1 MIDWEGLC
9 GDLQAENDMLRERLE
24 NALEHAREKRLSNS
38 EQDPMVVKIIVD
50 KRNGGFTWQA
60 IADLLNQNYVKT
72 PRGKLW
78 FKASVQQVYK
88 KWNGWI

>member
-24 NALEHAREKRLSNS
+24 NALEHAREKRRSNT
-38 EQDPMVVKIIVD
+38 EQDPMAVKIIVD
-50 KRNGGFTWQA
+50 KRNAGFTWQA

-88 KWNGWI
+88 KWNGWV

>member
-24 NALEHAREKRLSNS
+24 NALEHAREKRCSNT

-60 IADLLNQNYVKT
+60 IADMLNQNCVRT